1 MSIVTLSISPPLKS
15 QPLAQ
20 FHKIIMSQ
28 PPTFSLAPVERQD
41 IPQLA
46 QIYTLVTLL
55 DNALKLNYS
64 TPTLCAQSITTLLQ
78 TQLGDP
84 AWLHIKVVDKAT
96 NTIAAWASWVTVAE
110 TVKVGEEY
118 AKGLDGYVQQE
129 MDKLLV
135 EWTKGER
142 YMRCKACFV
151 LPEFQRRGMG
161 KALVGCGNEI
171 ADRERLPIFLLASPV
186 VSAIFTFIF
195 LN

>member
-1 MSIVTLSISPPLKS
+1 
-15 QPLAQ
+15 
-20 FHKIIMSQ
+20 MSQ
-28 PPTFSLAPVERQD
+28 PPTFSLAAVERQD
-41 IPQLA
+41 ISQLA

-55 DNALKLNYS
+55 DSALKLNYP
-64 TPTLCAQSITTLLQ
+64 TPTLCTQSITTLLQ

-84 AWLHIKVVDKAT
+84 AWLHIKVIDKAT

-186 VSAIFTFIF
+186 LSAIFLIF
-195 LN
+195 FFELIDIRHKR